1 MTYRRVTF
9 SLAIA
14 ATLITL
20 RAGSQSNSTQVVST
34 LQTISI
40 RDGKTHVVL
49 SEPGQIEAPNWS
61 RDGKTLLFTREG
73 RLWSI
78 PVSGGTATPLDIGSA
93 THCTGSHGFSPDGKL
108 LAISCSMP
116 DQPDTRVYILPST
129 GGTPHMLTANPRS
142 YFHSWSPDG
151 KTILFSRPEHGTINF
166 YAIPADGGDE
176 KPVTT
181 GTPISD
187 DPDYSPDGKFI
198 YFNSDRTGAME
209 IWRMAAD
216 GTHSEQLTFDK
227 QHSWTPHPSPDGHSI
242 LFISYGA
249 GATGHP
255 ANRPVTLRIF
265 NAHNRKVRDLA
276 HIVGGAGSDNVPNWS
291 PDGKRFAYVEFK
303 LLSPQ

>member
-1 MTYRRVTF
+1 MTYRHIF
-9 SLAIA
+9 LSLIA
-14 ATLITL
+14 SAAFTSYVC
-20 RAGSQSNSTQVVST
+20 SQSNDARVVST

-73 RLWSI
+73 RLWTI
-78 PVSGGTATPLDIGSA
+78 PADGGTATPLDIGGA

-116 DQPDTRVYILPST
+116 DQPETRVYILPAT
-129 GGTPHMLTANPRS
+129 GGTPHILTTNPRS

-151 KTILFSRPEHGTINF
+151 RTILFSRPEHGTINF
-166 YAIPADGGDE
+166 YAIPAAGGEE
-176 KPVTT
+176 KPVTS
-181 GTPISD
+181 GSAISD

-216 GTHSEQLTFDK
+216 GTRPEQLTFDK
-227 QHSWTPHPSPDGHSI
+227 QHSWTPHPSPDGRSI
-242 LFISYGA
+242 LLLSYGT
-249 GATGHP
+249 GVSGHP

-265 NAHNRKVRDLA
+265 DSRKAKVRNLVA
-276 HIVGGAGSDNVPNWS
+276 ITGGAGSDNVPNWS

-303 LLSPQ
+303 LLSPK